1 MEFGEK
7 LQELRKAKGLTQ
19 EELAEGLYVS
29 RTAVSKW
36 ESGRGY
42 PSIDS
47 LKEISAYFSVSI
59 DELLSGEKLI
69 SLAEREN
76 GANIRRVCDGLF
88 GMADVLAVMLI
99 VLPLYPMTVDGQ
111 VYAVSLPMYQETAAA
126 IRAGYWVMDLLLV
139 MLGFL
144 KALPLPWMTEKRQ
157 CAVTTGSMVIG
168 IMAVLLPALTRVP
181 YAVIVAFLL
190 LIVKGMALFKAAKAG

>member
-7 LQELRKAKGLTQ
+7 LQELRKEKGLTQ
-19 EELAEGLYVS
+19 EELAESLYVS

-47 LKEISAYFSVSI
+47 LREISAYFAVSI

-76 GANIRRVCDGLF
+76 GANIRRVCDDLF
-88 GMADVLAVMLI
+88 GMADVLALMLI
-99 VLPLYPMTVDGQ
+99 VLPLYPMTVGGQ
-111 VYAVSLPMYQETAAA
+111 VYAVSLPIYRGTAAA
-126 IRAGYWVMDLLLV
+126 IRAGYWAIDLLLV
-139 MLGFL
+139 LLGLL

-168 IMAVLLPALTRVP
+168 IMAVLLPALTRAP

-190 LIVKGMALFKAAKAG
+190 LIVKGMTLLKAEKTG